1 VFEETGNA
9 CLKENEFKQVQT
21 WILQIQTVTIFFLKT
36 EKRDIWKEAERLYN
50 KEFPKTEPKPRQ
62 QPNINQ
68 IKKFS
73 ALLEDISKY

>member
-1 VFEETGNA
+1 MNSNKCKHGFYTYPNGYH
-9 CLKENEFKQVQT
+9 
-21 WILQIQTVTIFFLKT
+21 IFPKT
-36 EKRDIWKEAERLYN
+36 EKRDIRKEAERLYN

-73 ALLEDISKY
+73 ALLENISKY